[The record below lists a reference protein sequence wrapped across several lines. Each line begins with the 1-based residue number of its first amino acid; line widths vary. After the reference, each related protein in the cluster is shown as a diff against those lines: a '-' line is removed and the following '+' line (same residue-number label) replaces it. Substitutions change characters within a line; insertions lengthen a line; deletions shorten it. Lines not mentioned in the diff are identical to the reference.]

1 MGFFHVLGSILRF
14 IRSVLLNLLLLVFV
28 VILISVIVNAPKPH
42 IPNNEALYIAPQGL
56 LVDELSYQPSALDL
70 LNPQMQDPETLVRD
84 IVKSIHDAKTDK
96 RITGIVLNLNDLL
109 GGGISKLTEIGEAL
123 DNFRESGKKVVAY
136 SDFYNQQQ
144 YYLANFADEVYV
156 HEMGGILLTG
166 YGMYRNYFKDA
177 TEKLA
182 LRFHVFRAGE
192 FKDAI
197 EPYIESEMSEASREH
212 NTRWLNELWE
222 QYTDKVENARNLPA
236 GAVDEFI
243 LEMPGAFKKFGG
255 SHAKFAESAGLVD
268 AAITRQDLRA
278 KLIEHFGKNQDGD
291 SFAAIDMQDYLAVTE
306 VNPFDAGKNNIGL
319 IIATGTIMEGRQPA
333 GSIGGDSLAE
343 LIRQARE
350 DEELKALVIR
360 VDSGGGSAF
369 ASEIIRQE
377 LLETKEK
384 SLPIYISMGSV
395 AASGG
400 YWIATP
406 ADEIWATPTTITGS
420 IGVWGLFPDY
430 SESFSKIGINTD
442 GVATT
447 PLAGAFRGD
456 LPMKPEVKT
465 LLQASVDNIYT
476 TFLSITSEAREM
488 EVEAV
493 HEIAQGRVW
502 TGATAKELGLVDNLG
517 SLDDVIA
524 AAAANL
530 NLTDY
535 QVKPIVRPLST
546 KEQIIRS
553 LMQAAHNV
561 GVAVRASFIEGVIGV
576 DLNEQG
582 MTQLSQALSNNFSAF
597 SLPRGSH
604 NEIVAQCLVCLAP

>member
-1 MGFFHVLGSILRF
+1 MGFFSVVGRTFQF
-14 IRSVLLNLLLLVFV
+14 IRSVLLNLLLLIFV
-28 VILISVIVNAPKPH
+28 VILISAIINAPKPH
-42 IPNNEALYIAPQGL
+42 IPNNEALYIAPQGI
-56 LVDELSYQPSALDL
+56 LVDELSYQPTPLDL
-70 LNPQMQDPETLVRD
+70 LSAHNQEPETLVRD

-96 RITGIVLNLNDLL
+96 RITGIVLNLNDLQ

-123 DNFRESGKKVVAY
+123 DTFRESDKPVIAY
-136 SDFYNQQQ
+136 SDFFNQQQ
-144 YYLANFADEVYV
+144 YYLANYADEVYV
-156 HEMGGILLTG
+156 HELGGILLTG

-197 EPYIESEMSEASREH
+197 EPYIESEMSDASREH

-222 QYTDKVENARNLPA
+222 HYTNKVENARNLPA
-236 GAVDEFI
+236 DAVNDFI
-243 LEMPGAFKKFGG
+243 ITMPNAFKKFGG
-255 SHAKFAESAGLVD
+255 SHAKFAENAGLVD
-268 AAITRQDLRA
+268 AAITRRLLRE
-278 KLIEHFGKNQDGD
+278 KLMARFGKNREGD
-291 SFAAIDMQDYLAVTE
+291 SFAAIDMRDYLAVTE
-306 VNPFDAGKNNIGL
+306 VNPFDAGKNKIGL
-319 IIATGTIMEGRQPA
+319 IVATGTIMEGRQPA
-333 GSIGGDSLAE
+333 GSIGGDSLGE

-350 DEELKALVIR
+350 DDELKALVIR

-384 SLPIYISMGSV
+384 GLPLYISMGSV

-400 YWIATP
+400 YWISTP

-430 SESFSKIGINTD
+430 SESFSKLGINTD

-476 TFLSITSEAREM
+476 TFLSITSEARAM
-488 EVEAV
+488 DIEAV

-535 QVKPIVRPLST
+535 QVKNIVRPLST

-553 LMQAAHNV
+553 LMQASYNV
-561 GVAVRASFIEGVIGV
+561 GTTLRTAFVNGSLGLDMEDRSVV
-576 DLNEQG
+576 
-582 MTQLSQALSNNFSAF
+582 QLSQALSANFSAF
-597 SLPRGSH
+597 SLARGNNS
-604 NEIVAQCLVCLAP
+604 EIVAQCLLCLAP